1 MTERYRQ
8 LMFGPDVRAVQ
19 EAIGVAFRDAPEA
32 PDPDRLTESEMGF
45 IGARDSFYMAT
56 TGADGWPYIQH
67 RGGPKGFVRILSD
80 RSFGFADF
88 RGNRQY
94 LSLGH
99 LRADDRAA
107 FFFMDYV
114 NRARLKLLGRVRV
127 LTADQDNGLIESL
140 TVPGY
145 KARVERAL
153 VVEVDAFDWNCPQ
166 HITQRLTVEEIA
178 PALAPLHG
186 RIEELEAEI
195 AALRGSVPGI

>member
-8 LMFGPDVRAVQ
+8 LMFGPDVRAAQ
-19 EAIGVAFRDAPEA
+19 ETMGVAFRETPEA
-32 PDPDRLTESEMGF
+32 PGPDRLTEAEVGF
-45 IGARDSFYMAT
+45 IAARDSFYMAT
-56 TGADGWPYIQH
+56 TGTDGWPYIQH
-67 RGGPKGFVRILSD
+67 RGGPKGFIRVLSET
-80 RSFGFADF
+80 SFGFADF

-99 LRADDRAA
+99 LHADDRAA
-107 FFFMDYV
+107 FFFIDYL
-114 NRARLKLLGRVRV
+114 NRVRLKLLGRVRV
-127 LTADQDNGLIESL
+127 LTADQDSSLIESL

-153 VVEVDAFDWNCPQ
+153 VVEVEAFDWNCPQ

-195 AALRGSVPGI
+195 AALRGSVPAI